1 MRSALIA
8 ALVSAL
14 VASGSAVAATTL
26 IDGHSIKN
34 HTIPATKLTDAA
46 VASLQGDAGPRG
58 HRGATGDTGATGPA
72 GATGATGAQ
81 GTQGPQGPPGHDG
94 TSITFSLA
102 KGPSVDVLPGDEQTS
117 LALCPDGSYP
127 IAGNFFQTSGPP
139 GYLVGI
145 AWDTSDG
152 TTLDGYDVVMANPAS
167 NSVALT
173 FHAEITCETGYGPI
187 PLPGA

>member
-8 ALVSAL
+8 ALVSAV
-14 VASGSAVAATTL
+14 VASGSAVAATKL

-34 HTIPATKLTDAA
+34 HTIPATKLTEAA
-46 VASLQGDAGPRG
+46 VASLQGERGP
-58 HRGATGDTGATGPA
+58 RGATGP
-72 GATGATGAQ
+72 
-81 GTQGPQGPPGHDG
+81 QGPQGPQGPAGQNG
-94 TSITFSLA
+94 KSITFSLA
-102 KGPSVDVLPGDEQTS
+102 KGPSVDVAPGSQGTS
-117 LALCPDGSYP
+117 SALCPAGSYP
-127 IAGNFFQTSGPP
+127 IAGNFFQTNGPS

-167 NSVALT
+167 NNVALT

>member
-1 MRSALIA
+1 MRSAFIA

-26 IDGHSIKN
+26 INGHSIKN

-46 VASLQGDAGPRG
+46 VASLQRNRGPRG
-58 HRGATGDTGATGPA
+58 RTGATGDTGATGPA
-72 GATGATGAQ
+72 GATGATGA
-81 GTQGPQGPPGHDG
+81 QGPPGHDG

-117 LALCPDGSYP
+117 SALCPDGSYP
-127 IAGNFFQTSGPP
+127 IAGNFFQTNGPP

-152 TTLDGYDVVMANPAS
+152 TTVDGYDVVMANPAS